1 MHPFDQTIRTIPQFL
16 PNFEYPGL
24 NSTSSGPPMGKYSVY
39 RNVLALI
46 LLHITCALSAQ
57 DEEIAIFN
65 SKGKAVAFLEVGE
78 EQTIYMWSGKPVAY
92 LFKEGGETHI
102 YGFNGK
108 HLGWYE
114 EGILYTHDGDAVGF
128 IEGAMNLFTEFEPIK
143 GFKRFK
149 PSRSFKEFP
158 PFKPFFSKYFSK
170 TPLSLFLLEGA
181 EE

>member
-1 MHPFDQTIRTIPQFL
+1 MIRSALRKFSPFKSF
-16 PNFEYPGL
+16 
-24 NSTSSGPPMGKYSVY
+24 
-39 RNVLALI
+39 LALF
-46 LLHITCALSAQ
+46 LLNLPSGVHAQ

-65 SKGKAVAFLEVGE
+65 SKGKAIAFLEVSE
-78 EQTIYMWSGKPVAY
+78 EQTLYMWSGKPVAY
-92 LFKEGGETHI
+92 LYKEGGETHI

-128 IEGAMNLFTEFEPIK
+128 IEGAMSLFTEFEPIK

-149 PSRSFKEFP
+149 PSRSFREFP

>member
-1 MHPFDQTIRTIPQFL
+1 MIKFTLYRSFL
-16 PNFEYPGL
+16 
-24 NSTSSGPPMGKYSVY
+24 
-39 RNVLALI
+39 ACI
-46 LLHITCALSAQ
+46 LLHFTGAICAQ

-65 SKGKAVAFLEVGE
+65 SRGKAIAFLEVGE
-78 EQTIYMWSGKPVAY
+78 DQTLYMWSGKPVAY
-92 LFKEGGETHI
+92 LHKENKEQHL

-114 EGILYTHDGDAVGF
+114 EGILYTHDGDAIGF
-128 IEGAMNLFTEFEPIK
+128 IEGAMTIFTEFEPIK

-149 PSRSFKEFP
+149 PYKSFKEFP

-170 TPLSLFLLEGA
+170 TPLTMFLLSGA